1 MDEDYDFAAIEEAEM
16 ILSGEI
22 VSTPETYRAV
32 KEWYGKNFAS
42 VETVKRDDME
52 PLPF

>member
-1 MDEDYDFAAIEEAEM
+1 MDEDYDFVALEEAEA
-16 ILSGEI
+16 ILNHEI
-22 VSTPETYRAV
+22 PSSPETYRAV
-32 KEWYGKNFAS
+32 KEWYGKSSAS